1 MNLSK
6 QIKKPFTIVAVTI
19 TLAIVF
25 ILMALTYMISFQN
38 QDAMMINTSGRQ
50 RMLSQRITKQVFYNL
65 IDDNNE
71 IQRYS
76 KNDLNQSVQE
86 WKDAQQFLVN
96 GNNINGGLERVDSL
110 LNITGEQILEV
121 ERLVSLIAN
130 EDIRLEDAAGK
141 ISIIETN
148 FLAHMEQI
156 TSWLQQESERKNKL
170 AINICFVLTIIALSI
185 ILIEFF
191 IFVLPAARHLSKK
204 NTDLTQA
211 NKQLTDFAQIT
222 AHNLRA
228 PIGNLIFLSNFYKE
242 ADSDQEKSELFE
254 KINTVIQ
261 HLDETI
267 HVLLDGLQIKTRDDI
282 VMEELSFQKTLDQ
295 TKDLLSGEILKT
307 KAIITSDFTAAS
319 SITYNK
325 IYLESIIL
333 NLVGNAIKYSDPNRI
348 PEIKVYTK
356 MSKGRTQLFVSDN
369 GLGINLERQGKKV
382 FGLHQTFHRH
392 QNSKGI
398 GLFMTKNHVQSLG
411 GTIEVES
418 VPNKGSTFAVS
429 F

>member
-86 WKDAQQFLVN
+86 WKDAQLFLVN

-130 EDIRLEDAAGK
+130 KDIRLEDAAGK

-242 ADSDQEKSELFE
+242 ADSDQEKNELFE

>member
-319 SITYNK
+319 SINYNK

>member
-130 EDIRLEDAAGK
+130 KDIRLEDAAGK

-242 ADSDQEKSELFE
+242 ADSDQEKNELFE

>member
-121 ERLVSLIAN
+121 ERLVSLITN
-130 EDIRLEDAAGK
+130 KDIRLEDAAGK

>member
-242 ADSDQEKSELFE
+242 ADSDQEKNELFE

-307 KAIITSDFTAAS
+307 KAIITSDFSAAS